1 MDELSSVA
9 TTSALLPNGAEIEV
23 RRKSGGAADV
33 AGSLPDF
40 TAVADTLR
48 GVSESVLD
56 ALRKAR
62 PDEVTVEFGM
72 NVSAKSGRLSSL
84 LVSAD
89 AAADFKI
96 TLKWSGA
103 EPEPG

>member
-1 MDELSSVA
+1 MDDLSTA
-9 TTSALLPNGAEIEV
+9 GTTPVVLPNGARIEV
-23 RRKSGGAADV
+23 RRKDGGPADV
-33 AGSLPDF
+33 AGGMPDF

-62 PDEVTVEFGM
+62 PHEVMVEFGM

-96 TLKWSGA
+96 TLKWDGTD
-103 EPEPG
+103 PEPR